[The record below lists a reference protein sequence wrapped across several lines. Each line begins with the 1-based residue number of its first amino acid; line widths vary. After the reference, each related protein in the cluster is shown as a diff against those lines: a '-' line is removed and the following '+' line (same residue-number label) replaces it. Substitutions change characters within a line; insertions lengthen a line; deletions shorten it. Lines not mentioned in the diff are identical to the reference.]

1 MEGLV
6 RGRQDVSMMKFFFLS
21 LSCFNVIIF
30 LFVRFPHGNL
40 KRGYVTDTTVTLRAT
55 QGLFMYLLILV
66 R

>member
-6 RGRQDVSMMKFFFLS
+6 RGRQDVSMMKFFSFLYHA
-21 LSCFNVIIF
+21 LNVIIF